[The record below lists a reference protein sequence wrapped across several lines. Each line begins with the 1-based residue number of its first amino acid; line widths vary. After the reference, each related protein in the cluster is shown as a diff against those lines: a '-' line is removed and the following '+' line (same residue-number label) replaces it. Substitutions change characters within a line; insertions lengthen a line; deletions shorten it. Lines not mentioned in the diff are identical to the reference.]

1 MNELTLA
8 EARSELHLR
17 REIDARL
24 DQIGALGQKLVDDKL
39 FGAQNHNGQLQPTQ
53 LRNAIAVANETSSLE
68 VLKNWIRYQIGRA
81 DGRGWR
87 HERFGEGVI
96 EQIDGPL
103 QALAAEVATG
113 AGASDRQHEVWT
125 QLTRLYLGYLNRHFY
140 YRNEEQRRAAP
151 ARPAPAARPA
161 AGGRPGGAPPSRP
174 GGQPRSPQPAP
185 SARGEAAAEPHAPTT
200 PAPTPAA
207 PTPPAPPA
215 GTPAPAAAGGPHAA
229 PSAAVPPASA
239 A

>member
-17 REIDARL
+17 REIAARL
-24 DQIGALGQKLVDDKL
+24 DQIVALGQKLVDDKL

-87 HERFGEGVI
+87 HERFGEGLI

-103 QALAAEVATG
+103 QTLAAEVATG
-113 AGASDRQHEVWT
+113 AGASDRQHEVWA

-151 ARPAPAARPA
+151 ARPAPAGRPG
-161 AGGRPGGAPPSRP
+161 AGGRPGGPPPSRP
-174 GGQPRSPQPAP
+174 AAGGPPRSPQP
-185 SARGEAAAEPHAPTT
+185 STGARGATPAEP
-200 PAPTPAA
+200 PAPTA
-207 PTPPAPPA
+207 PAPP
-215 GTPAPAAAGGPHAA
+215 PE
-229 PSAAVPPASA
+229 PP
-239 A
+239 

>member
-24 DQIGALGQKLVDDKL
+24 DQIVALGQKLVDDKL
-39 FGAQNHNGQLQPTQ
+39 FGAQNHNGQLQPPATQ
-53 LRNAIAVANETSSLE
+53 RDRRGQRDRQPRSAEELDSLPD
-68 VLKNWIRYQIGRA
+68 RPRRR
-81 DGRGWR
+81 RGWR

-103 QALAAEVATG
+103 QTLAADVATG
-113 AGASDRQHEVWT
+113 AGAPDRQHAAWA

-151 ARPAPAARPA
+151 ARPAPAGRPA
-161 AGGRPGGAPPSRP
+161 AGARPTSGS
-174 GGQPRSPQPAP
+174 
-185 SARGEAAAEPHAPTT
+185 
-200 PAPTPAA
+200 
-207 PTPPAPPA
+207 
-215 GTPAPAAAGGPHAA
+215 
-229 PSAAVPPASA
+229 
-239 A
+239 